1 MDNFIVAGVNL
12 ARFGLIAELSNDD
25 DDDNDNDANIDDNDT
40 TQEDNNRHHHHPQAS
55 SLPLKLPLPYELFE
69 DFDLSSQ
76 LLGNETWLELIGYR
90 RDANYT
96 TLSFYVDKVARKRW
110 LAQQSKT
117 INNGEGKSGQNDNN
131 DESNRNKNGNT
142 LDGLLLE
149 PFVLKYGSE
158 LLNVGTTKKQN
169 GDEDKN
175 DEGNVG
181 HQKQSL
187 SSSLLP
193 LPFFSSA
200 QRKEEQQRQ
209 ALLQLLGPIAKKD
222 YVAKPTHLSCAG
234 GVWLTKVINETIY
247 YVGNGKQPMSPYANF
262 TIDVI
267 ATDLA
272 KQLQK
277 VQTSCGRSVK
287 ESIALQRVQPG
298 IVIEERFTTSVS
310 SLSSKSTTATNNN
323 DNENGNDIIDRT
335 GGTEF
340 KVFTIWGRMFLGIW
354 RPGMDGAVGLYR
366 RDGTN
371 INWSGRND
379 PPLPG
384 WISWDKVVSIAER
397 SGANKDM
404 FRTDIF
410 VGVASSSSSSSL
422 ITSDTTINN
431 NNNNNN
437 IRYVISESEIH
448 PTEIFH
454 YKKMKKILDEG
465 SRLWLAGYINGNYR
479 VVPNSEVP
487 SIFVE
492 QGMLPENFE

>member
-1 MDNFIVAGVNL
+1 MDNFVVAGVNL

-131 DESNRNKNGNT
+131 DESNRNKNGNA

-410 VGVASSSSSSSL
+410 VGVASSFSSSSL
-422 ITSDTTINN
+422 ITSDTTN